1 MEGISVKS
9 TRLPVVLATEDDEST
24 RLLLQEAFSA
34 TGVPVDLRLVESG
47 RDLLDY
53 LRRREPWT
61 KALSPDLILLDLNMP
76 GIDGR
81 EALAKIKGHP
91 ELKHLPVVVLTASRA
106 EQDIA
111 DAYALGANTYV
122 PKPDSFDKL
131 VSTVRALCEF
141 WFKTCALPD
150 ATER

>member
-1 MEGISVKS
+1 M
-9 TRLPVVLATEDDEST
+9 
-24 RLLLQEAFSA
+24 LQEAFSA
-34 TGVPVDLRLVESG
+34 AGVAVDLRLVESG

-91 ELKHLPVVVLTASRA
+91 ELKYFPVVVLTASRA

-122 PKPDSFDKL
+122 PKPESFDDL
-131 VSTVRALCEF
+131 VSTIRALCEF

-150 ATER
+150 VTER

>member
-1 MEGISVKS
+1 VKDA
-9 TRLPVVLATEDDEST
+9 RLPVVLAAEDDESS
-24 RLLLQEAFSA
+24 RVLLQEAFNA
-34 TGVPVDLRLVESG
+34 AGVAVDLRLVENG
-47 RDLLDY
+47 RDLLGY
-53 LRRREPWT
+53 LHGREPWVQ
-61 KALSPDLILLDLNMP
+61 ARRPDLILLDLNMP
-76 GIDGR
+76 RIDGR

-91 ELKHLPVVVLTASRA
+91 DLKHLPVVVLTASRA

-141 WFKTCALPD
+141 WFQTCALPR
-150 ATER
+150 TEER